1 MQDIYKVIQQAIS
14 GGETNRA
21 KEMLDLIPQLDRN
34 FDWYQL
40 SGYADG
46 NLGNYENALFS
57 LGRAYHLNPNNLEVL
72 FYLAI
77 AQFKTGAIEESIK
90 NLESVSKKSKFN
102 KEVTDTLIDVA
113 CLSQNYE
120 IASKY
125 LKIIIQK
132 TSQPELYIRRQ
143 IEIAIKL
150 SKYEDAINA
159 YQSLDRI
166 GKKVSED
173 WGHEN
178 YLRMIL
184 CDWSKYDKTKN
195 LLTTNQNSTAC
206 FTPTQL
212 LSLPSNAEQQYLAAK
227 KFSSRYSSNLVSIKK
242 DVFNQEKIKV
252 GYFSSDFHN
261 HATAYLVAEMF
272 ELHNR
277 EFFEIH
283 GFSYGPER
291 NDQLRDRIKNGVD
304 YFYDLNASSDDE
316 IVELSRKLKI
326 DIAVDLKGY
335 GVNQRINLFAQRLAQ
350 VQVNYLV
357 YPGTMG
363 TLFHDYLIADKYV
376 IPETQQKFYSEKV
389 IYLDSCYQV
398 SDRKRP
404 SPEFPESKIFWGLS
418 KDAFI
423 FACFNNNYKIT
434 PEIFDVWSKIILE
447 TPGSQLWLLEDNLTA
462 KKNIIKEAKKRGVTK
477 NRIIFAPRVDIPKH
491 LARHQHVDLMLD
503 TPYYNAHTTANDALW
518 MGVPILTIEGNTFCS
533 RVCGSLLKDVFLE
546 ELICK
551 NLTEYK
557 EKAVNLALDNNEL
570 LRIKKH
576 LVNKHNLPLFNS
588 LSKTQNIENLYKS
601 MLRKVDSV

>member
-1 MQDIYKVIQQAIS
+1 MQHIIKEIQLAINS
-14 GGETNRA
+14 GEINRA
-21 KEMLDLIPQLDRN
+21 KHMLDLVPQPERN

-40 SGYADG
+40 SGYAEG

-57 LGRAYHLNPNNLEVL
+57 LRRAHHLNPNNLEVL
-72 FYLAI
+72 YYLAI
-77 AQFKTGAIEESIK
+77 AQFKTGAIDQSIK
-90 NLESVSKKSKFN
+90 NLESVSKNSKFN

-113 CLSQNYE
+113 CISQNYE
-120 IASKY
+120 IASNY

-132 TSQPELYIRRQ
+132 INQPEPYLRRQ
-143 IEIAIKL
+143 IEVAVKL

-166 GKKVSED
+166 GKKVLED

-184 CDWSKYDKTKN
+184 CDWSRYEKTKN
-195 LLTTNQNSTAC
+195 LLTTNKNFSAC

-212 LSLPSNAEQQYLAAK
+212 LSLPSNAEQQYLTSK
-227 KFSSRYSSNLVSIKK
+227 TFSTRYPSNLVSIKR
-242 DVFNQEKIKV
+242 DVFNQGKIKV

-283 GFSYGPER
+283 GFSYGPQR
-291 NDQLRDRIKNGVD
+291 SDQLRNRIKNGVD
-304 YFYDLNASSDDE
+304 YFHDLNLSSDDE
-316 IVELSRKLKI
+316 IIELSRGLKL

-335 GVNQRINLFAQRLAQ
+335 GINQRINLFAQRVAPI
-350 VQVNYLV
+350 QVNYLV

-376 IPETQQKFYSEKV
+376 IPEHQQKFYSEKV

-418 KDAFI
+418 QEAFI

-491 LARHQHVDLMLD
+491 LARHQHIDLMLD

-518 MGVPILTIEGNTFCS
+518 MGIPILTLEGNTFCS

-551 NLTEYK
+551 NLTEYQD
-557 EKAVNLALDNNEL
+557 KAVSFAFDKNKL
-570 LRIKKH
+570 LKMKKH
-576 LVNKHNLPLFNS
+576 LSDRNNLPLFDS
-588 LSKTQNIENLYKS
+588 LGKTQNIENLYKS
-601 MLRKVDSV
+601 MLRKVNCV